1 MLCEKCGKN
10 IATTH
15 IHTVING
22 VATTK
27 HLCQHCAAT
36 NGEQQNSLAN
46 MFSSM
51 FSELLNTGTFA
62 KSKTCGVCGTLFSD
76 IAKSGKAGCPQCYN
90 TFFDELLPYIKRV
103 HGSTVHMGKIPDA
116 NVQSTTLVAV
126 QNPKEK
132 KLEDLKKALKSHIEK
147 EEYELAAKVRDEIR
161 ILEKEEK

>member
-1 MLCEKCGKN
+1 MFCEKCGKN

-90 TFFDELLPYIKRV
+90 TFF
-103 HGSTVHMGKIPDA
+103 
-116 NVQSTTLVAV
+116 
-126 QNPKEK
+126 
-132 KLEDLKKALKSHIEK
+132 
-147 EEYELAAKVRDEIR
+147 
-161 ILEKEEK
+161 